1 MTPQRKQIQPPELT
15 GELPGA
21 FRWFFRARDG
31 IGRHRRT
38 RSPGTVEQPRQVRLI
53 TWGFESLQ
61 AHQELHPDT
70 NGETYRPDAET
81 VLVSVPYALRC
92 KPLMIIAGDRGR
104 LRGLHSQP
112 SKGICRGS
120 GHNVCQLP
128 RRKIKGG
135 ILGAL
140 RRAGSSWAY
149 RGDESQL

>member
-1 MTPQRKQIQPPELT
+1 MPVMELV
-15 GELPGA
+15 
-21 FRWFFRARDG
+21 D
-31 IGRHRRT
+31 IGGLVRREQLNNRGRFGLLHGGSNPSRHT
-38 RSPGTVEQPRQVRLI
+38 
-53 TWGFESLQ
+53 
-61 AHQELHPDT
+61 QELHPDT

-135 ILGAL
+135 IVGAL